1 MQSTYSLKDIA
12 VSIALDVQ
20 GANNQYT
27 FQGYA
32 TNVNISK
39 TGGVDF
45 ATAQVEIF
53 GLSLDTMAQLTT
65 LAFKPL
71 NRRWNAIE
79 ISAGEQGTE
88 LSSIFQGEVTVSYA
102 DLNGARP
109 VLKIEAQT
117 SAYNVLKPTPQIA
130 VQGSQSVSRLCEQ
143 LCAECGYT
151 FEAVDVDAQV
161 ADCVLTGDPIT
172 KMRQIARD
180 TGSDKLIYDNRV
192 VFMAE
197 GSTRTEVGIPI
208 VSAETGMIGYPTFT
222 NQGVNAKSFF
232 RPDLKIGGAVRLET
246 IIPSASGVYK
256 ITQLVHELS
265 AHNPGGGSWS
275 TSFQGM
281 WIEE

>member
-20 GANNQYT
+20 GANNQFS
-27 FQGYA
+27 FQGYT

-65 LAFKPL
+65 LSFKPL

-102 DLNGARP
+102 DLNGAKP

-117 SAYNVLKPTPQIA
+117 SAYNVLKPTPQIS
-130 VQGSQSVSRLCEQ
+130 VQGSQSVTQLCEQ
-143 LCAECGYT
+143 LSAECGYS
-151 FEAVDVDAQV
+151 FESVGVDGQV

-180 TGSDKLIYDNRV
+180 TGSDLIIDDNHV
-192 VFMAE
+192 VLMAK
-197 GSTRTEVGIPI
+197 GATRTDSGVPL

-222 NQGVNAKSFF
+222 NQGVNVKSFF
-232 RPDLKIGGAVRLET
+232 RPELKIGGVVRLET

-265 AHNPGGGSWS
+265 AHNPNGGSWA
-275 TSFQGM
+275 TTFQGM